1 MSDPGLTSVQLCGP
15 LVIRLNGVDLAGSIR
30 GAQGRIV
37 FAYLLLNRTRQVTR
51 GELAEV
57 LWGPAP
63 PAEHAVAIR
72 ALASKLRS
80 ALKPTGVAAL
90 PAGDTL
96 RLHLTT
102 DVRVDVEVAVQAL
115 HDAQSA
121 VSRAQDVRAWI
132 ASHIALNVSSRVFLE
147 GVDSSWVAERRAALQ
162 ELRLRALEALSACAL
177 RLGGPELDTAERASR
192 ELIRLA
198 PFRESGHAQLMRTLA
213 MQGNLAEAVLA
224 YDRVRVLLRDELGMA
239 PAPELQALH
248 TDLLAEHGEELS

>member
-1 MSDPGLTSVQLCGP
+1 MPDLGPSSVQLCGP
-15 LVIRLNGVDLAGSIR
+15 LVIRLSGVDLADSIR

-51 GELAEV
+51 DELAEV

-63 PAEHAVAIR
+63 PPEHAVAIR
-72 ALASKLRS
+72 ALVSKLRA
-80 ALKPTGVAAL
+80 ALKPTGGATV

-96 RLHLTT
+96 RLHIEHE
-102 DVRVDVEVAVQAL
+102 VRVDVEAAVQAL

-121 VSRAQDVRAWI
+121 VSRGEDVRAWI
-132 ASHIALNVSSRVFLE
+132 ASHIALNISSRTFLE
-147 GVDSSWVAERRAALQ
+147 GDAGSWVAERRAAL
-162 ELRLRALEALSACAL
+162 EEMRLRALDALSTCAL

-198 PFRESGHAQLMRTLA
+198 PFRETGHAQLMRALA
-213 MQGNLAEAVLA
+213 ARGNRAEAVLV
-224 YDRVRVLLRDELGMA
+224 YDNLRVLLREELGMS

-248 TDLLAEHGEELS
+248 GQLLNREQPAP